1 MSFLK
6 KSKKWLIPSIISLIL
21 GIIITYN
28 YIYKPHQ
35 STEDLKVDFNGETSV
50 LLSSLKDD
58 STIWFN
64 KVVILSGVV
73 TSKDSN
79 GVTLD
84 NSIYCQ
90 FREDINTSIISA
102 ADIITIKGQVIGY
115 DDLLE
120 ELKINQC
127 IIKK

>member
-58 STIWFN
+58 STFWFN